1 MEGQASLFSPLL
13 FLGFLLLF
21 MYIVIIRPQN
31 KRNKEINEMLS
42 KLEVGSEVIAASGII
57 GKVKSIKGEY
67 IAIEVSENVVFKLQR
82 SAIANIPVVYGTR
95 MIGGV
100 RVFVSTNGTNNKYL
114 YVAQVLAE
122 GQINALSSILI
133 DDNVVPLSS

>member
-57 GKVKSIKGEY
+57 GKSQSIK
-67 IAIEVSENVVFKLQR
+67 F
-82 SAIANIPVVYGTR
+82 
-95 MIGGV
+95 
-100 RVFVSTNGTNNKYL
+100 
-114 YVAQVLAE
+114 
-122 GQINALSSILI
+122 
-133 DDNVVPLSS
+133 